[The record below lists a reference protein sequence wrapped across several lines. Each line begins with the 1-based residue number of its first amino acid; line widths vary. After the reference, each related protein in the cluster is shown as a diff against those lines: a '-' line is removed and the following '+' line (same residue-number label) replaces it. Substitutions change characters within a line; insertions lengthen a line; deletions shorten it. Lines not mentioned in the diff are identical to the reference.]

1 MSFQTIN
8 YNSMKPQLMVFVK
21 GWQKE
26 NDIQYLYVDVRLHN
40 HTFDTL
46 TFKTTS
52 CDWERI
58 YMTNTK
64 RLTVFTSNLCYY
76 NTIVVVKLAP
86 FESYN
91 KVIKLKT
98 MNGNSIGHTI
108 FKIGIKLNSDVMYN
122 ETIWSKNIILN

>member
-1 MSFQTIN
+1 
-8 YNSMKPQLMVFVK
+8 MKPQLMVFVK

-64 RLTVFTSNLCYY
+64 RLTAFTSNLCYY

-98 MNGNSIGHTI
+98 MNGNSISHTT